1 MTTRVLTFTGSK
13 TESVWFIHRSSQF
26 TMKKTHKDNIMFK
39 YGNAY
44 INLSV
49 HFLWANNLET
59 EQEQDNPIDKDI
71 KISSYNKPT
80 QL

>member
-1 MTTRVLTFTGSK
+1 
-13 TESVWFIHRSSQF
+13 
-26 TMKKTHKDNIMFK
+26 MKKTHKDNIMFK

-49 HFLWANNLET
+49 HFLRANNLET
-59 EQEQDNPIDKDI
+59 EQEQDNLIDKDI

-80 QL
+80 QLWRKKQNTKVIMSIVRII